1 MSLADEVLDRA
12 AKLRQRG
19 ETFVVATV
27 VRVDPPTSARP
38 GDKALITADGK
49 LWGWIGGSC
58 SEGLVRREA
67 LVAMGDGQ
75 PRLVKIAPD
84 QAPEHLPGVVAH
96 VSTCPS
102 AGALDVFIDP
112 QLPRPLLLVIGDT
125 PAAHTLVRL
134 GATIGYKT
142 CAVQPGG
149 LPAHFPEADQV
160 IGSLDLAPAQP
171 NAATWAVVATMGHYD
186 EDAIE
191 ALLRYDVAYIG
202 LVASRRRA
210 ATVLA
215 VLAARGAGG
224 LERVRRAADSSVGG
238 SQEEIALA
246 TLAEIVAERHAHQRS
261 YLIDLPPTASDPIC
275 GMSVDVRTALHTLTV
290 GETTHYFCGAGC
302 LDAFKLREGPAI
314 AARPPRYNASNARI
328 ALKGGSRGPAGPA

>member
-1 MSLADEVLDRA
+1 MSLADAVLDRA
-12 AKLRQRG
+12 AGLRARG

-27 VRVDPPTSARP
+27 VRVDPPTSARA

-67 LVAMGDGQ
+67 LIAMGDGQ

-84 QAPEHLPGVVAH
+84 QSPEHLPGVVAH
-96 VSTCPS
+96 LSTCPS
-102 AGALDVFIDP
+102 AGSLDVFIDP

-134 GATIGYKT
+134 GSTIGYTT
-142 CAVQPGG
+142 CAVHPGAG
-149 LPAHFPEADQV
+149 ATDFPEADQV

-171 NAATWAVVATMGHYD
+171 NASTWAVVATMGHYD

-191 ALLRYDVAYIG
+191 ALLHYDVAYIG

-210 ATVLA
+210 TTVLDL
-215 VLAARGAGG
+215 LAGRGVGG
-224 LERVRRAADSSVGG
+224 LERVRRAADGSVGG

-246 TLAEIVAERHAHQRS
+246 TLAEIVAERHAHQGR
-261 YLIDLPPTASDPIC
+261 YVIALPATAIDPMC
-275 GMSVDVRTALHTLTV
+275 GMSVDVKGALHTLTV
-290 GETTHYFCGAGC
+290 GDTTHYFCGAGC
-302 LDAFKLREGPAI
+302 LDAFRLREGQSI
-314 AARPPRYNASNARI
+314 
-328 ALKGGSRGPAGPA
+328 SR

>member
-1 MSLADEVLDRA
+1 MSLADDVLDRA
-12 AKLRQRG
+12 AELRRRG

-27 VRVDPPTSARP
+27 VRVERPTSAQA

-49 LWGWIGGSC
+49 LWGWVGGSC

-67 LVAMGDGQ
+67 LIAMGDAQ

-84 QAPEHLPGVVAH
+84 ESPDHLPGVVSH
-96 VSTCPS
+96 LSTCPS
-102 AGALDVFIDP
+102 AGKLDVFIDP
-112 QLPRPLLLVIGDT
+112 QLPRPLLLVVGDT

-142 CAVQPGG
+142 CAVHPG
-149 LPAHFPEADQV
+149 AVAADFPEADRV
-160 IGSLDLAPAQP
+160 IGSLDLGVVEP
-171 NAATWAVVATMGHYD
+171 NRSTWAVVATMGHYD
-186 EDAIE
+186 EDAIQ
-191 ALLRYDVAYIG
+191 ALLPYDLAYIG

-210 ATVLA
+210 ATVLD
-215 VLAARGAGG
+215 VLRDRPGVTQRE

-246 TLAEIVAERHAHQRS
+246 TLAEIAAERHAHRRS
-261 YLIDLPPTASDPIC
+261 FAIALPATAIDPIC
-275 GMSVDVRTALHTLTV
+275 GMSVEVKSAIHMLKV

-302 LDAFKLREGPAI
+302 LDAFRLREGQSI
-314 AARPPRYNASNARI
+314 
-328 ALKGGSRGPAGPA
+328 SR

>member
-1 MSLADEVLDRA
+1 MSLADDVLDRA
-12 AKLRQRG
+12 AELRRRG

-27 VRVDPPTSARP
+27 VRVEPPTSARA
-38 GDKALITADGK
+38 GDKAVITADGK
-49 LWGWIGGSC
+49 LWGWVGGSC

-67 LVAMGDGQ
+67 MIAMGDAQ

-102 AGALDVFIDP
+102 AGSLDVFIDP
-112 QLPRPLLLVIGDT
+112 QPPRPLLLVVGDT
-125 PAAHTLVRL
+125 PAAHALIRL
-134 GATIGYKT
+134 GATIGYQT
-142 CAVQPGG
+142 CAVHPGATAG
-149 LPAHFPEADQV
+149 DFHEADQV
-160 IGSLDLAPAQP
+160 IGSLDLVPARP
-171 NAATWAVVATMGHYD
+171 NASTWAVVATMGHYD

-191 ALLRYDVAYIG
+191 ALLPYDVAYIG

-210 ATVLA
+210 ATVLD

-224 LERVRRAADSSVGG
+224 LGRVRRAADSSVGG

-246 TLAEIVAERHAHQRS
+246 TLAEIVAERQVQQRR
-261 YLIDLPPTASDPIC
+261 YAMQLPETAIDPIC
-275 GMSVDVRTALHTLTV
+275 GMRVEVKGAMYTLRV

-302 LDAFKLREGPAI
+302 LDAFKLREGQSI
-314 AARPPRYNASNARI
+314 
-328 ALKGGSRGPAGPA
+328 SR

>member
-1 MSLADEVLDRA
+1 MSLADDVLDRA
-12 AKLRQRG
+12 AELRRRG

-27 VRVDPPTSARP
+27 VRVEPPTSAQA

-67 LVAMGDGQ
+67 MIAMGDAQ

-84 QAPEHLPGVVAH
+84 ESPDHSPGVVSH
-96 VSTCPS
+96 LSTCPS
-102 AGALDVFIDP
+102 AGKLDVFIDP
-112 QLPRPLLLVIGDT
+112 QLPRPLLLVVGDT
-125 PAAHTLVRL
+125 PAARTLIKL
-134 GATIGYKT
+134 GATIGYGT
-142 CAVQPGG
+142 CAVHPGAH
-149 LPAHFPEADQV
+149 PADFPEADQV
-160 IGSLDLAPAQP
+160 IDSLDLAPAQP
-171 NAATWAVVATMGHYD
+171 NASTWAVVATMGHYD

-210 ATVLA
+210 ATVLG
-215 VLAARGAGG
+215 VLQGRGVSG

-246 TLAEIVAERHAHQRS
+246 TLAEIAAERHADQRR
-261 YLIDLPPTASDPIC
+261 YAIPLPETAIDPIC
-275 GMSVDVRTALHTLTV
+275 GMQVEVQGAMHTLTV

-302 LDAFKLREGPAI
+302 LDAFKLREGQSI
-314 AARPPRYNASNARI
+314 
-328 ALKGGSRGPAGPA
+328 SR

>member
-1 MSLADEVLDRA
+1 MSLADDVLDRA
-12 AKLRQRG
+12 AELRRRG
-19 ETFVVATV
+19 QTFVVATV
-27 VRVDPPTSARP
+27 VRVEPPTSAQA

-49 LWGWIGGSC
+49 LWGWVGGSC

-67 LVAMGDGQ
+67 MIAMGDAQ

-84 QAPEHLPGVVAH
+84 ESPDHLPGVVSH
-96 VSTCPS
+96 LSTCPS
-102 AGALDVFIDP
+102 AGKLDVFIDP
-112 QLPRPLLLVIGDT
+112 QLPRPLLLVVGDT
-125 PAAHTLVRL
+125 PAARTLVKL

-142 CAVQPGG
+142 CAVHPGAV
-149 LPAHFPEADQV
+149 PTDFPEADQV

-171 NAATWAVVATMGHYD
+171 KASTWAVVATMGHYD

-210 ATVLA
+210 GTVLG
-215 VLAARGAGG
+215 VLKGRGVRG

-246 TLAEIVAERHAHQRS
+246 TLAEIAAERHADQRPYAIS
-261 YLIDLPPTASDPIC
+261 LPETAIDPIC
-275 GMSVDVRTALHTLTV
+275 GMTVEVKGAMHTLRA
-290 GETTHYFCGAGC
+290 GETIHYFCGGGC
-302 LDAFKLREGPAI
+302 LDAFKLREGQ
-314 AARPPRYNASNARI
+314 ST
-328 ALKGGSRGPAGPA
+328 SR

>member
-1 MSLADEVLDRA
+1 MSLAEEVLDRA
-12 AKLRQRG
+12 AALRQRG
-19 ETFVVATV
+19 ETFAVATV
-27 VRVDPPTSARP
+27 VRVDPPTSARA

-67 LVAMGDGQ
+67 LIALSDGQ

-84 QAPEHLPGVVAH
+84 QSPEHLPGVVAH
-96 VSTCPS
+96 LSTCPS
-102 AGALDVFIDP
+102 AGSLDVFIDP
-112 QLPRPLLLVIGDT
+112 QLPRPVLLVIGDT

-134 GATIGYKT
+134 GATIGYT
-142 CAVQPGG
+142 TAAVHPG
-149 LPAHFPEADQV
+149 ARATDFPEADHV
-160 IGSLDLAPAQP
+160 LGSLDLAPAQP
-171 NAATWAVVATMGHYD
+171 NANTWAVVATMGHYD

-210 ATVLA
+210 ATVLD
-215 VLAARGAGG
+215 VLAGRGVGG

-246 TLAEIVAERHAHQRS
+246 TLAEIVAQRHANQRRFA
-261 YLIDLPPTASDPIC
+261 IDVPVTATDPIC
-275 GMSVDVRTALHTLTV
+275 GMQVDVKGAMHSLAA
-290 GETTHYFCGAGC
+290 GETTYYFCGAAC
-302 LDAFKLREGPAI
+302 LDAFRLREGQSI
-314 AARPPRYNASNARI
+314 
-328 ALKGGSRGPAGPA
+328 SR

>member
-1 MSLADEVLDRA
+1 MSLADDVLDRA
-12 AKLRQRG
+12 AGLRRRG

-27 VRVDPPTSARP
+27 VRVEPPTSARA

-49 LWGWIGGSC
+49 LWGWVGGSC

-67 LVAMGDGQ
+67 MIAMGDAQ

-84 QAPEHLPGVVAH
+84 ESPDHLPGVVSH
-96 VSTCPS
+96 LSTCPS
-102 AGALDVFIDP
+102 AGKLDVFIDP
-112 QLPRPLLLVIGDT
+112 QLPRPLLLVVGDT
-125 PAAHTLVRL
+125 PAARTLVRL

-142 CAVQPGG
+142 CAVHPGA
-149 LPAHFPEADQV
+149 LPTDFPEADRV
-160 IGSLDLAPAQP
+160 LGSLDLAPAQP
-171 NAATWAVVATMGHYD
+171 NASTWAVVATMGHYD

-191 ALLRYDVAYIG
+191 ALLRHDVAYIG

-210 ATVLA
+210 ATVLG
-215 VLAARGAGG
+215 VLQGRGVSG

-246 TLAEIVAERHAHQRS
+246 TLAEIAAERHADQRR
-261 YLIDLPPTASDPIC
+261 YAIPVPETAIDPIC
-275 GMSVDVRTALHTLTV
+275 GMQVEVKGAMHTLTL

-302 LDAFKLREGPAI
+302 LDAFRLR
-314 AARPPRYNASNARI
+314 
-328 ALKGGSRGPAGPA
+328 KGQSISR

>member
-1 MSLADEVLDRA
+1 MSLADDVLDRA
-12 AKLRQRG
+12 AELRRRG

-27 VRVDPPTSARP
+27 VRVEPPTSAQA

-49 LWGWIGGSC
+49 LWGWVGGSC

-67 LVAMGDGQ
+67 IIAMGDAQ

-84 QAPEHLPGVVAH
+84 ESPDHLPGVVSH
-96 VSTCPS
+96 LSTCPS
-102 AGALDVFIDP
+102 AGKLDVFIDP
-112 QLPRPLLLVIGDT
+112 QLPRPLLLVVGDT
-125 PAAHTLVRL
+125 PAARTLVKL

-142 CAVQPGG
+142 CAVHPGA
-149 LPAHFPEADQV
+149 LATDFPEADQV

-171 NAATWAVVATMGHYD
+171 NASTWAVVATMGHYD
-186 EDAIE
+186 EVAIE

-210 ATVLA
+210 ATVLG
-215 VLAARGAGG
+215 VLQGRGVGG

-246 TLAEIVAERHAHQRS
+246 TLAEIAAERHADQRR
-261 YLIDLPPTASDPIC
+261 YAIPLPETAIDPIC
-275 GMSVDVRTALHTLTV
+275 GMTVEVRGAMHTLRA
-290 GETTHYFCGAGC
+290 GETIHYFCGARC
-302 LDAFKLREGPAI
+302 LDAFKLREGQSI
-314 AARPPRYNASNARI
+314 
-328 ALKGGSRGPAGPA
+328 SR

>member
-12 AKLRQRG
+12 AGLRQRG
-19 ETFVVATV
+19 EPFVVATV
-27 VRVDPPTSARP
+27 VRVDPPTSARA

-67 LVAMGDGQ
+67 LIALGDGQ

-96 VSTCPS
+96 LSTCPS
-102 AGALDVFIDP
+102 AGSLDVFIDP
-112 QLPRPLLLVIGDT
+112 QLPRPVLLVVGDT
-125 PAAHTLVRL
+125 PAAHTLIRL
-134 GATIGYKT
+134 GATIGYTT
-142 CAVQPGG
+142 CAVHPG
-149 LPAHFPEADQV
+149 AAASDFPEADQV
-160 IGSLDLAPAQP
+160 VGSLDLAPAQP
-171 NAATWAVVATMGHYD
+171 NASTWAVVATMGHYD

-191 ALLRYDVAYIG
+191 VLLRSDVAYIG

-210 ATVLA
+210 ATVLD
-215 VLAARGAGG
+215 VLAGRGVHG

-246 TLAEIVAERHAHQRS
+246 TLAEIVAERHAHQGR
-261 YLIDLPPTASDPIC
+261 YAIALPATAIDPIC
-275 GMSVDVRTALHTLTV
+275 GMQVGVKGAMHMLAV

-302 LDAFKLREGPAI
+302 LDAFRLREGQSI
-314 AARPPRYNASNARI
+314 
-328 ALKGGSRGPAGPA
+328 SR